1 MSFTPNESRLVRDL
15 FGDLRRNWG
24 WLLALGVVFVLLGLC
39 GLVLTAAV
47 TIATVLVIGIFLI
60 GGGVLLAIQTFRA
73 RGWQS
78 RWWQLLI
85 ALLYIAAGVLIVAD
99 PVLASFT
106 LTLLIAAILF
116 AAGILRLAIAWQH
129 RGERG
134 NGLFWLT
141 GIFAILLGI
150 VIAIEWP
157 VSGLLV
163 IGIFVSLELLF
174 HGAACIALAL
184 AIKGTR

>member
-1 MSFTPNESRLVRDL
+1 MTFTSNETRLVRDL
-15 FGDLRRNWG
+15 FGELRRNWG
-24 WLLALGVVFVLLGLC
+24 WLLALGLLFVFLGIC
-39 GLVLTAAV
+39 GLFLTMAV

-60 GGGVLLAIQTFRA
+60 GGGVLQAIHTFQT

-85 ALLYIAAGVLIVAD
+85 ALVYIAAGVLIVAD
-99 PVLASFT
+99 PLLASLSLTLVLAA
-106 LTLLIAAILF
+106 LILATGL
-116 AAGILRLAIAWQH
+116 LRLAIAWQH

-134 NGLFWLT
+134 NGFFWLT
-141 GIFAILLGI
+141 GILAVLLAIM
-150 VIAIEWP
+150 IAAGWP
-157 VSGLLV
+157 ASGFLI

>member
-1 MSFTPNESRLVRDL
+1 MTFSSNQSRMVRDL
-15 FGDLRRNWG
+15 FGELRRNWG
-24 WLLALGVVFVLLGLC
+24 WLLALGILFVLLGIA
-39 GLVLTAAV
+39 GFFLTVAY
-47 TIATVLVIGIFLI
+47 TLATVLVIGIFVI
-60 GGGVLLAIQTFRA
+60 AAGVLMAVQTLKA

-85 ALLYIAAGVLIVAD
+85 ALLYIAAGVVIVAD
-99 PVLASFT
+99 PVMASLT
-106 LTLLIAAILF
+106 LTLLIAAFIF

-141 GIFAILLGI
+141 GLIAILLAV
-150 VIAIEWP
+150 VIAAGWP
-157 VSGLLV
+157 VSGVTV

-174 HGAACIALAL
+174 HGAACVGLAL
-184 AIKGTR
+184 AIKGAR